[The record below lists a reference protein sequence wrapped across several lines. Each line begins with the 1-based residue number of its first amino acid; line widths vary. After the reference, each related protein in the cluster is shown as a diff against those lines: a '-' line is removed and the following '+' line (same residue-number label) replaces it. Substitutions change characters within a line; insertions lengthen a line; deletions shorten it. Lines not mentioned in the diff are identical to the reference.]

1 MLAAMRPVLA
11 LAFAALLAVVSG
23 GAGAEDTAPAE
34 SPAALLDRAFQNLY
48 GDDFVQVLSL
58 STQRRGSQAMV
69 RRIQLLRKQSEQPG
83 KAIVRF
89 LEPPEVRRTAVLILE
104 SSARYDDFFVFLPAL
119 GKVRRISSGQRAD
132 SFFGTDLAY
141 EDIEPKRA
149 ADWEVRAEGPGE
161 EGGTPCA
168 VLDVRPLAPE
178 QSTYERMVSCID
190 PVRGVIL
197 RTDFWRRGEAVKRL
211 RVRPADVREVEGR
224 QIPFVF
230 TMDTPRASSE
240 TVVATESYEL
250 RGKLPDGIFTS
261 SNLEVG
267 DADGDRRQAGGR

>member
-1 MLAAMRPVLA
+1 MRRVKGLA
-11 LAFAALLAVVSG
+11 LAAGLLLC
-23 GAGAEDTAPAE
+23 GAGASAEDTAPAE

-58 STQRRGSQAMV
+58 STQRRGNQTMV
-69 RRIQLLRKQSEQPG
+69 RRIQLLRKQSKQPG

-149 ADWEVRAEGPGE
+149 ADWEVRLEGNGE
-161 EGGTPCA
+161 EAGTPCL
-168 VLDVRPLAPE
+168 VLDIRPRVAE
-178 QSTYERMVSCID
+178 DSTYERMVSCID

-211 RVRPADVREVEGR
+211 RVRPSDVREVAGR

-230 TMDTPRASSE
+230 TMDTPRAGSE
-240 TVVATESYEL
+240 TVVATERYEI
-250 RGKLPDGIFTS
+250 REKLPDGIFTAG
-261 SNLEVG
+261 NLEIG
-267 DADGDRRQAGGR
+267 DADGDRRLAGAP